1 MSNQKSKPQAILMIA
16 YTYYQS
22 DPRVIREAEAAAAAG
37 FAVDFLALRSP
48 GDPPEEDLRGIKVFH
63 LAQSRYR
70 GGGHLKYVLAY
81 LQFFLRCLFKVS
93 ILFLKRRY
101 RVIHVNNMPDFLVFS
116 TVIPKIFGAKVIL
129 DIHDPMPNTFAS
141 KFSAGD
147 RSFFYRILLWQ
158 ELLSAGYSDR
168 IMTVHDPVKD
178 GVLVKHGL
186 ARESIH
192 VIANFPDT
200 EVFAATGKY
209 QLNGKVRLAFHGTI
223 LARSGIGNLIVALSA
238 VKHPDRIQARII
250 GDGDFSAELQKL
262 IHDYA
267 LEDVVEFDNHHYPVR
282 EMPRLLA
289 DCNVGVVPLLI
300 SPVTTH
306 ALPVKI
312 LEYIAMGLPV
322 ISVRSVAIC
331 YYFGEEDCLFYD
343 WDDIESLRSI
353 LDAIAEDPRLL
364 EPYRRRALEL
374 QDKFSWRTEAEKYV
388 KLLRSVAAKSR
399 AERSDERGC
408 QRSAHAG

>member
-1 MSNQKSKPQAILMIA
+1 MSNQKRKPQAILMIA
-16 YTYYQS
+16 YTCYQS
-22 DPRVIREAEAAAAAG
+22 DPRVIREAEAAVAAG
-37 FAVDFLALRSP
+37 FEVDFLALRSP
-48 GDPPEEDLRGIKVFH
+48 GDPSVEDLRGIKVFH

-93 ILFLKRRY
+93 FLFLKRRY

-141 KFSAGD
+141 KFSAGE

-158 ELLSAGYSDR
+158 ELLSAGYSDC
-168 IMTVHDPVKD
+168 IVTVHDPVKD

-200 EVFAATGKY
+200 EVFAATEKY
-209 QLNGKVRLAFHGTI
+209 QLNGKIRLAFHGTI

-238 VKHPDRIQARII
+238 VRHRDRIQTRIF

-306 ALPVKI
+306 ALPLKL
-312 LEYIAMGLPV
+312 LEYIAMGMPV
-322 ISVRSVAIC
+322 ISVRSVAIG
-331 YYFGEEDCLFYD
+331 YYFREEDCLFYD
-343 WDDIESLRSI
+343 WDDIEALRSI
-353 LDAIAEDPRLL
+353 LDAIAEDPQLL
-364 EPYRRRALEL
+364 ERYRRRAIDL
-374 QDKFSWRTEAEKYV
+374 QGKFSWHTEADKYV
-388 KLLRSVAAKSR
+388 TLLRSLAAKSR
-399 AERSDERGC
+399 PARRDERRW